1 MKKKKSY
8 DKSCNTKVMVVEN
21 PKKKG
26 KKKKKKRKKKKTFL
40 TILDF
45 SIPSLMSYCTTDILI
60 LLFTFYPE

>member
-1 MKKKKSY
+1 MKKKSY
-8 DKSCNTKVMVVEN
+8 DNSCNTKVMVVEN

-26 KKKKKKRKKKKTFL
+26 KKKRKKKKTFL

-60 LLFTFYPE
+60 LLFTFYPEWS